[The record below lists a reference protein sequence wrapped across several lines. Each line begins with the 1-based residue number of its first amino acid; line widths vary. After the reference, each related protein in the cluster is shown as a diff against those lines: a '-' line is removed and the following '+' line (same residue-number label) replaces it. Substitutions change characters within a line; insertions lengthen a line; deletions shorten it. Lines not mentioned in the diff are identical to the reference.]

1 MVGKVVWHIP
11 SMQEILKLKVGI
23 RLNSSTEKDGV
34 VFALISFIMWGL
46 TPIYWK
52 LTQHIPPEEILA
64 QRIVWSFV
72 FMIVLLLIL
81 NKWKLYTEAVTEII
95 RKPKLFW
102 SLLLASILIS
112 ANWGIFM
119 WAVIEGR
126 IVEASL
132 GQYINPLTSMLIG
145 VIVLKERLNRVQVLA
160 YVFAG
165 IGVLVLTLYY
175 GEIPWI
181 SLSLALTFGF
191 YGLAKKVIKVDATIG
206 LTLETMMIA
215 PFALV
220 FLIYWMSQSQIQ
232 FLDSV
237 STSALVIGSG
247 AVTVLPLLFFT
258 MSAKKVSL
266 SLLGILQYISPTIVL
281 LTGVFLYD
289 EQLSQAHL
297 IALVFIWLALAIF
310 TYSSIADTP
319 KRRTSIPLKE
329 EIK

>member
-1 MVGKVVWHIP
+1 
-11 SMQEILKLKVGI
+11 MQRVLW
-23 RLNSSTEKDGV
+23 
-34 VFALISFIMWGL
+34 SFI
-46 TPIYWK
+46 
-52 LTQHIPPEEILA
+52 
-64 QRIVWSFV
+64 
-72 FMIVLLLIL
+72 FMIALLIVL
-81 NKWKLYTEAVTEII
+81 NKWNLYVAAVKEII

-102 SLLLASILIS
+102 SLLLASVLIS
-112 ANWGIFM
+112 TNWGIFM

-145 VIVLKERLNRVQVLA
+145 VILLKERLNGTQIFA
-160 YVFAG
+160 YVLAG

-191 YGLAKKVIKVDATIG
+191 YGLAKKVIRVDSTIG
-206 LTLETMMIA
+206 LTLETMIIT

-220 FLIYWMSQSQIQ
+220 FLAYWMSQSQIQ
-232 FLDSV
+232 FFDSV
-237 STSALVIGSG
+237 STAALVIGSG

-258 MSAKKVSL
+258 MSTKKVTL

-289 EQLSQAHL
+289 ESVSQAYV
-297 IALVFIWLALAIF
+297 IALVFIWLALALF
-310 TYSSIADTP
+310 TFSSISENSK
-319 KRRTSIPLKE
+319 KRNALFLK
-329 EIK
+329 KDVD